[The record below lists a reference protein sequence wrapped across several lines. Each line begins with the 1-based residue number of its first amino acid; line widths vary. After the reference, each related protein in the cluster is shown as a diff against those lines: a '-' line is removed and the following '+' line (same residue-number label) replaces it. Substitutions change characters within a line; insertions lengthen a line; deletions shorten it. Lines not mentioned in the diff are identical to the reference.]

1 MAVLEYVDLT
11 LEELKSLAEKA
22 EKTVFTMA
30 VSPIEVHGPHLPL
43 GTDILIATAVRDR
56 VQSRVSQK
64 DPDVTFVNLPPLFG
78 SDASVSRFTI
88 GQRGVFDGVRLRL
101 LKVSPASSSISSF
114 STTTESPAPPRYNA
128 SQQRKQSRHRFYLV
142 ESFYRH
148 LPADGHTR

>member
-56 VQSRVSQK
+56 VQYRVSQRI
-64 DPDVTFVNLPPLFG
+64 PT
-78 SDASVSRFTI
+78 SRLSTC
-88 GQRGVFDGVRLRL
+88 RLCIAAQMPSRIQVHYRSARRL
-101 LKVSPASSSISSF
+101 
-114 STTTESPAPPRYNA
+114 
-128 SQQRKQSRHRFYLV
+128 
-142 ESFYRH
+142 
-148 LPADGHTR
+148 